1 MWCKIS
7 DIKSKYITTADFNKF
22 TKDVVGNKIKG
33 EGLVNKC
40 DITGFINNADLDK
53 YVAKLATKS
62 ELKAEQEK
70 ILKLQALDSSYFRG
84 KSHFEDDG
92 TQNYLVLQPM
102 YRYFKKIGNT
112 ECTLSRKSKG
122 LSDENIKPPTT
133 TDNSLAPRLSYIG
146 NKTRVKFDWGCLK
159 ADKITYNYGKTINIY
174 FVYNINLWN
183 YEDSSDPTVG
193 KSLFGAV
200 KLEKNLDIY
209 KYKYFEH
216 GTGFDMKG
224 TSSFPTDK

>member
-1 MWCKIS
+1 M
-7 DIKSKYITTADFNKF
+7 
-22 TKDVVGNKIKG
+22 
-33 EGLVNKC
+33 
-40 DITGFINNADLDK
+40 
-53 YVAKLATKS
+53 
-62 ELKAEQEK
+62 
-70 ILKLQALDSSYFRG
+70 
-84 KSHFEDDG
+84 
-92 TQNYLVLQPM
+92 
-102 YRYFKKIGNT
+102 
-112 ECTLSRKSKG
+112 
-122 LSDENIKPPTT
+122 
-133 TDNSLAPRLSYIG
+133 SYIG
-146 NKTRVKFDWGCLK
+146 NKTRVKFGWGCLK